1 MCPLRASGSISTPRA
16 PGWVADRRWCL
27 QQDSASGTGRATAL
41 ATPTQFVQN
50 WTKSWGKFR
59 PLIRVLSQNT
69 GPRRAIWANPVKLTI
84 WLPLV
89 AEAAPT
95 RDGVLVRCPESLVV
109 AVRVAGVAT
118 LHHVLAP
125 ARAIQDREPD
135 PGEPLFSNLD
145 F

>member
-1 MCPLRASGSISTPRA
+1 MGQ
-16 PGWVADRRWCL
+16 V
-27 QQDSASGTGRATAL
+27 QATDKGA
-41 ATPTQFVQN
+41 Q
-50 WTKSWGKFR
+50 S
-59 PLIRVLSQNT
+59 

-95 RDGVLVRCPESLVV
+95 RDGVLVRRPEALVV
-109 AVRVAGVAT
+109 AVRVAGVAA

>member
-1 MCPLRASGSISTPRA
+1 VCPLRVRGSISTPRA
-16 PGWVADRRWCL
+16 PGSVADRRWCL
-27 QQDSASGTGRATAL
+27 QQDSASGTGRATAP
-41 ATPTQFVQN
+41 ATPTQLAQD

-59 PLIRVLSQNT
+59 PLIRVPSQNT

-95 RDGVLVRCPESLVV
+95 RDGVLVRRPEALVV
-109 AVRVAGVAT
+109 AVRVAGVAA